1 MNTPA
6 AARIWWMASL
16 LALGALAG
24 CSNSTQN
31 TPTDRNDLSKMHTDR
46 LTIKGHTFTAW
57 LALTLDE
64 QQKGLMQVP
73 QEALATLPDGSHP
86 GMLFVFP
93 TEQMLSF
100 WMLNTISP
108 LDIIYFRADGVIVRK
123 YTMAPLETR
132 LYPSIEPAMYA
143 LEVRAGLLDELGIGP
158 GDRVELPSSVLN
170 LQP

>member
-1 MNTPA
+1 MKTFVA
-6 AARIWWMASL
+6 ALKWWMVLPAV
-16 LALGALAG
+16 ATLAG
-24 CSNSTQN
+24 CSGSTQ
-31 TPTDRNDLSKMHTDR
+31 TVPADRNDLSKMQTDR

-57 LALTLDE
+57 LALTPEE

-93 TEQMLSF
+93 NEQILSF
-100 WMLNTISP
+100 WMFNTISP
-108 LDIIYFRADGVIVRK
+108 LDIIYFRADGMIVRK

-132 LYPSIEPAMYA
+132 LYSSIEPAMYA